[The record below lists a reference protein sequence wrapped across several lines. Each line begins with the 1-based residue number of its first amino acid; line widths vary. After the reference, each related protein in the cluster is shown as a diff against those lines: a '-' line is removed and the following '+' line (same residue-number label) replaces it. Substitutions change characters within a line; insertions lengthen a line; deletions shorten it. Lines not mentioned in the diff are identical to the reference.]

1 MCCLLENYFKC
12 NNLGQMK
19 PKGWEMIHPANT
31 D

>member
-12 NNLGQMK
+12 NILGQMK
-19 PKGWEMIHPANT
+19 AKEWEMIHLANT